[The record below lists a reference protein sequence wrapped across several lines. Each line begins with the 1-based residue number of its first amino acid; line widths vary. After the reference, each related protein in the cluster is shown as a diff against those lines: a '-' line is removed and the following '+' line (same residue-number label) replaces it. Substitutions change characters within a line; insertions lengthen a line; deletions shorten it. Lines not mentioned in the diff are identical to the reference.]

1 MDTEDIIEGRRGR
14 RQSNNARRA
23 PARRKSAPKKRKTR
37 GCKEKDK
44 YIANLEIQIRNMFSA
59 NNKLVKKNNSLL
71 DNLQYFSTM
80 IFGNKNV
87 KGYNASIIDEKLKY
101 ENLKQQEFSQSVKEN
116 FDVSTSSYNSVQ
128 TENEVISNQLHANK
142 DEASVDNQLFINL
155 TNRTESLTSINTV
168 LAWII
173 FVIICIAAYFIWFST
188 KSLKDRLVL
197 IKVVWIYLL
206 IVNTL
211 EYVLFYVYL
220 YFRALYGG
228 VAYTSNDYWKF
239 PTFTIIDKLIIV
251 LIFLSLFLE

>member
-1 MDTEDIIEGRRGR
+1 MDTENMIEGRRGR
-14 RQSNNARRA
+14 RQKSKNNVQRNSGRS
-23 PARRKSAPKKRKTR
+23 KSAPKKM

-71 DNLQYFSTM
+71 DNLQYFSSM

-87 KGYNASIIDEKLKY
+87 KGYNASMIDEKLKY
-101 ENLKQQEFSQSVKEN
+101 ENIKQQELSQSIQEN
-116 FDVSTSSYNSVQ
+116 FDVSTSAYNSVQ
-128 TENEVISNQLHANK
+128 TENEVISNQLHANR

-155 TNRTESLTSINTV
+155 TNRTETLTTINTA
-168 LAWII
+168 LAWVI
-173 FVIICIAAYFIWFST
+173 FVVICIAAYFIWFGT

-220 YFRALYGG
+220 YFRALFEG

-239 PTFTIIDKLIIV
+239 PTFTIIDKLIIL